1 MELLDVPEVVDTRE
15 DMSDALVALRARRME
30 LLDVPEVVDTRE
42 DMSDALGARQAGVE
56 MTESTVEA
64 TIDGRERRSSQR

>member
-42 DMSDALGARQAGVE
+42 DMSDAARMGVE
-56 MTESTVEA
+56 MIEPKAETM
-64 TIDGRERRSSQR
+64 IDGRERRSSQR